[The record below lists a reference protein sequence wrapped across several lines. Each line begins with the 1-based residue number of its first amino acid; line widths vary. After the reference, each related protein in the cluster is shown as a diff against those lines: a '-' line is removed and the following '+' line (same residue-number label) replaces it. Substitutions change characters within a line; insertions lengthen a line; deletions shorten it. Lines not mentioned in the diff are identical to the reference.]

1 MKAIILSR
9 VSSGHQDL
17 EQQTIKVKEQAM
29 KDGYLENDIIIIEEV
44 ESAVKL
50 SEEERNGLNRMK
62 EVIMTQPVDCVY
74 TYEISR
80 ISRQAKIVYSIRDF
94 LEQHHVQLVVMN
106 PFFRMLKDDGTL
118 SETSNLF
125 FGIFSSLA
133 ENEGYLRKSRI
144 KKAVDKYRAMGRHT
158 GGNIQF
164 GYKTNYNHEYEV
176 DEVNGSI
183 VREIFE
189 MYVNERMSIR
199 KIAKEMYERGIQM
212 WTCKTNRKPTTYLT
226 MQTNINNILH
236 RKEYYGAVKGKPAI
250 ISKELF
256 DEAQEIMKD
265 RIICTERKCS
275 PSLLKGMMYDKDN
288 GFLLSGNATTKY
300 YYSKRASGVS
310 ISYECA
316 DKIII
321 DFVNSYI
328 EEWTK
333 GNNVTMMAGLRREYD
348 LTWQKEETLRQ
359 RKEEALTSLDRL
371 EERIVLGKISSELGD
386 KLEKKLRD
394 EVDELIELGSRNF
407 LRRRT
412 LINRMAS
419 IERSQPKMITDDM
432 EQEEKKDIIKTII
445 DRIYISR
452 ESRTIATLEIITKT
466 FGTKTLKVDSYHK
479 KVIE

>member
-17 EQQTIKVKEQAM
+17 EQQTVKVKEQAM
-29 KDGYLENDIIIIEEV
+29 KDGYLEDDIIIIEDV

-62 EVIMTQPVDCVY
+62 EVIMSQPVDCVY

-199 KIAKEMYERGIQM
+199 KIAKEMYERGLQM
-212 WTCKTNRKPTTYLT
+212 WTCKTDRKPTTYLT

-250 ISKELF
+250 ISKQLF
-256 DEAQEIMKD
+256 DEAQDIMKD
-265 RIICTERKCS
+265 RIICTERKHT
-275 PSLLKGMMYDKDN
+275 PSLLKGMIYDKDN
-288 GFLLSGNATTKY
+288 GFLLSGNSATKY

-333 GNNVTMMAGLRREYD
+333 GNNVTMLADLRREYD

-359 RKEEALTSLDRL
+359 RKEEAFLSINRL

-394 EVDELIELGSRNF
+394 EVDELIELGNRNF
-407 LRRRT
+407 SRRIT
-412 LINRMAS
+412 LTNRMAN
-419 IERSQPKMITDDM
+419 IERSKPKMITDDM
-432 EQEEKKDIIKTII
+432 KQEEKKDIIKTII

-466 FGTKTLKVDSYHK
+466 FGTKVLRIDSYHK
-479 KVIE
+479 KIL

>member
-17 EQQTIKVKEQAM
+17 EQQTVKVKEQAM
-29 KDGYLENDIIIIEEV
+29 KDGYLEDDIIIIEDV

-62 EVIMTQPVDCVY
+62 EVIMSQPVDCVY

-199 KIAKEMYERGIQM
+199 KIAKEMYERGLQM
-212 WTCKTNRKPTTYLT
+212 WTCKTDRKPTTYLT

-250 ISKELF
+250 ISKQLF
-256 DEAQEIMKD
+256 DEAQDIMKD
-265 RIICTERKCS
+265 RIICTERKHT
-275 PSLLKGMMYDKDN
+275 PSLLKGMIYDKDN
-288 GFLLSGNATTKY
+288 GFLLSGNSATKY

-333 GNNVTMMAGLRREYD
+333 GNNVTMLADLRREYD

-359 RKEEALTSLDRL
+359 RKEEVFLSINRL

-394 EVDELIELGSRNF
+394 EVDELIELGNRNF
-407 LRRRT
+407 SRRIT
-412 LINRMAS
+412 LTNRMAN
-419 IERSQPKMITDDM
+419 IERSKPKMITDDM
-432 EQEEKKDIIKTII
+432 KQEEKKDIIKTII

-466 FGTKTLKVDSYHK
+466 FGTKVLRIDSYHK
-479 KVIE
+479 KIL

>member
-17 EQQTIKVKEQAM
+17 EQQTIKVKEQALR
-29 KDGYLENDIIIIEEV
+29 DGYMENDIIIIEDV

-74 TYEISR
+74 VYEISR
-80 ISRQAKIVYSIRDF
+80 ISRQSKIVFSIRDY
-94 LEQHHVQLVVMN
+94 LESHHIQLVVMN
-106 PFFRMLKDDGTL
+106 PFFKMLKDDGTL
-118 SETSNLF
+118 SETSNIF

-133 ENEGYLRKSRI
+133 ENEGYLRKARI
-144 KKAVDKYRAMGRHT
+144 KKAVEKYKAMGRHT

-164 GYKTNYNHEYEV
+164 GYKTNHNHEYEV
-176 DEVNGSI
+176 DEVNGAI

-189 MYVNERMSIR
+189 MYVDERMSIR
-199 KIAKEMYERGIQM
+199 RIAKEMYERGLQM
-212 WTCKTNRKPTTYLT
+212 WTCKTDRKPTTYLT

-265 RIICTERKCS
+265 RIICTDRKHEA
-275 PSLLKGMMYDKDN
+275 SLLKGLIYDKNN
-288 GFLLSGNATTKY
+288 GFLLSGNAATKY

-316 DKIII
+316 DKIICE
-321 DFVNSYI
+321 FVNSYVG
-328 EEWTK
+328 EWSH
-333 GNNVTMMAGLRREYD
+333 GNKVAIMADLRKEYD
-348 LTWQKEETLRQ
+348 LTWQKENTLRQ
-359 RKEEALTSLDRL
+359 RKEEALTSLNRL
-371 EERIVLGKISSELGD
+371 EERIVLGKISSALAD
-386 KLEKKLRD
+386 KLEKKLKD
-394 EVDELIELGSRNF
+394 EVDDLIELGTQNF

-412 LINRMAS
+412 LTNRMAR
-419 IERSQPKMITDDM
+419 IERSQPKLIDDSM
-432 EQEEKKDIIKTII
+432 NNQEKRDIINDIV

-452 ESRTIATLEIITKT
+452 ESRTIATLEIVTKS